1 MSGWIKIHRDI
12 TNHWIFQD
20 AEKFKWWMDMLF
32 LASYEDNRTNVGSRI
47 IEVKRGQFIG
57 SLSFFM
63 KRWGV
68 SKERIIN
75 FLRLLQSDGMI
86 DKKSDKNI
94 TLVTICNYESYQNV
108 PDNLPD
114 NLSDYK
120 VDNLP
125 DNLPDTTKEGK
136 EVKELYINN
145 SNACTREENVDWEE
159 FRERGYIERFK
170 AQGTAKQMMTVTG
183 KTLAEITRLMEVY
196 SANRQMSNLGHKD
209 FSHFCEAFK
218 QAILKGKINIPTTQQ
233 AQPQK
238 KVVSNEDHYRLMQ
251 EKGWLNN

>member
-12 TNHWIFQD
+12 AKHWISQD
-20 AEKFKWWMDMLF
+20 MEKLGRWLDLLI
-32 LASYEDNRTNVGSRI
+32 LASFEDNKVLVGDKL
-47 IEVKRGQFIG
+47 IEVKRGQMIASCDF
-57 SLSFFM
+57 LA
-63 KRWGV
+63 KRWGCSKSTV
-68 SKERIIN
+68 SKFLELLESDNMVERHTE
-75 FLRLLQSDGMI
+75 R
-86 DKKSDKNI
+86 KI
-94 TLVTICNYESYQNV
+94 TKLTICNYDSYQQREDGMPNDVPNDYRTIAERLPNELKNV
-108 PDNLPD
+108 
-114 NLSDYK
+114 
-120 VDNLP
+120 
-125 DNLPDTTKEGK
+125 E
-136 EVKELYINN
+136 ECKELYINN

-196 SANRQMSNLGHKD
+196 SANRQMSNPGHKD

-218 QAILKGKINIPTTQQ
+218 QAILKGKVNIPTAPQ